1 MGVDTAPTEAP
12 ARRPSDLRIFLDN
25 IDRNALGPLRTLG
38 RTAQLAT
45 TTVMAAIS
53 DTIRGRL
60 AVKETVIQAWFLVS
74 VTAVPAFLMAI
85 PFGVIVTIQVGGVVQ
100 QIGAESL
107 LGAASG
113 LAVIQQAAPL
123 AAGLLLGGAG
133 ASAIAADLGARTI
146 RDEVDAL
153 RTMGIDPVHR
163 LVAPRLIAAVVV
175 APLLNLFIVVV
186 GILAAFYVAVLG
198 QDVTPGSY
206 WLSFGAYATVRD
218 LGFSMV
224 KAALFGAII
233 AIVGCQHG
241 LEAKG
246 GARGVADAVNA
257 TVVVSTVAIIVLN
270 FALTQAYTVFFPM
283 RVG

>member
-1 MGVDTAPTEAP
+1 MVTKPAPP
-12 ARRPSDLRIFLDN
+12 PVRRSNRELLLDN
-25 IDRNALGPLRTLG
+25 IDDNGLGPVRTLG
-38 RTAQLAT
+38 RTAQLAW
-45 TTVMAAIS
+45 TTVTATVS
-53 DTIRGRL
+53 DTLRGRL
-60 AVKETVIQAWFLVS
+60 ALRETVTVAWFLVS

-85 PFGVIVTIQVGGVVQ
+85 PFGVIVTIQVGSIMD
-100 QIGAESL
+100 QIGADSL

-133 ASAIAADLGARTI
+133 ASAIAADLGSRTI

-163 LVAPRLIAAVVV
+163 LVAPRLIAAVLV

-186 GILAAFYVAVLG
+186 GIIASYYVAVLG

-206 WLSFGAYATVRD
+206 WLSFGAFATTRD
-218 LGFSMV
+218 LLFSMV
-224 KAALFGAII
+224 KAAMFGSII

-241 LEAKG
+241 LEARG

-270 FALTQAYTVFFPM
+270 FALTQAYTVFFPIQ
-283 RVG
+283 VG